1 MVSPLMAVRKMLER
15 ERRKRAEEI
24 AAVAAEEIE
33 MTTVVILYDYVGA
46 EDASRVSEEI
56 CEWTERT
63 VYDILMRKFSIKGVR
78 FSKEELAKEV
88 AELAKEEM
96 EMLAS
101 IILSDYINTEEAIE
115 AGKKVGEDVKAA
127 VYDAFMRK
135 N

>member
-15 ERRKRAEEI
+15 ERRKKAEEI

-46 EDASRVSEEI
+46 EDASRVGEEI

-63 VYDILMRKFSIKGVR
+63 VYDILMRKFSIKSVR
-78 FSKEELAKEV
+78 FSKEELAREV

-115 AGKKVGEDVKAA
+115 AGKKVGEDVRAA

>member
-1 MVSPLMAVRKMLER
+1 MQRR
-15 ERRKRAEEI
+15 ERRRRAEEI
-24 AAVAAEEIE
+24 AAEAAEEIE
-33 MTTVVILYDYVGA
+33 MTASIILCDYVDA
-46 EDASRVSEEI
+46 EDAGRVSEEI
-56 CEWTERT
+56 SEWAERA
-63 VYDILMRKFSIKGVR
+63 VYDIIIRKISIKSVR
-78 FSKEELAKEV
+78 FRKEELAREV

-115 AGKKVGEDVKAA
+115 AGKKVGEAVKAA

>member
-1 MVSPLMAVRKMLER
+1 MASVFAVVREMLGRGKEG
-15 ERRKRAEEI
+15 RAEEI

-33 MTTVVILYDYVGA
+33 GTAGIVLCGYIGA
-46 EDASRVSEEI
+46 EDASRVGEEI

>member
-1 MVSPLMAVRKMLER
+1 MVSPYMAVRKMLER
-15 ERRKRAEEI
+15 ERRKKAEEI

-63 VYDILMRKFSIKGVR
+63 VYDILMRKFSIKSVR
-78 FSKEELAKEV
+78 FRKEELAREV

-101 IILSDYINTEEAIE
+101 IILSDYIDTEEAIE

>member
-1 MVSPLMAVRKMLER
+1 MLER

>member
-1 MVSPLMAVRKMLER
+1 MAVRKMLER
-15 ERRKRAEEI
+15 ERRKKAEEI

-46 EDASRVSEEI
+46 EDASRVGEEI

>member
-1 MVSPLMAVRKMLER
+1 MLER

-33 MTTVVILYDYVGA
+33 VTASIILYDYVGA
-46 EDASRVSEEI
+46 EDASRVGEEI

-96 EMLAS
+96 EMLTS
-101 IILSDYINTEEAIE
+101 IILSD
-115 AGKKVGEDVKAA
+115 
-127 VYDAFMRK
+127 
-135 N
+135 

>member
-1 MVSPLMAVRKMLER
+1 MAVRKMLER
-15 ERRKRAEEI
+15 ERRKKAEEI

-46 EDASRVSEEI
+46 EDASRVGEEI

-63 VYDILMRKFSIKGVR
+63 VYDILMRKFSIKSVR
-78 FSKEELAKEV
+78 FSKEELAREV

-115 AGKKVGEDVKAA
+115 AGKKVGEDVRAA

>member
-1 MVSPLMAVRKMLER
+1 MVIRKAR
-15 ERRKRAEEI
+15 ERRRKEMAREI
-24 AAVAAEEIE
+24 AAEAAEEIE
-33 MTTVVILYDYVGA
+33 MTASIILYDYVGA

-115 AGKKVGEDVKAA
+115 AGKKVGEDVRAA

>member
-1 MVSPLMAVRKMLER
+1 MLGRGKER
-15 ERRKRAEEI
+15 RAEEM
-24 AAVAAEEIE
+24 AAEVAEEIGE
-33 MTTVVILYDYVGA
+33 TAGIVLCGYIGA
-46 EDASRVSEEI
+46 EDASRVGEEI

-78 FSKEELAKEV
+78 FRKEELAREV

>member
-1 MVSPLMAVRKMLER
+1 MLER
-15 ERRKRAEEI
+15 ERRKKAEEI

-33 MTTVVILYDYVGA
+33 VTVGIILYDYVGA
-46 EDASRVSEEI
+46 EDASRVGEEI

-78 FSKEELAKEV
+78 FRKEELAKEV

-101 IILSDYINTEEAIE
+101 IILSDYIDTEEAIE

>member
-1 MVSPLMAVRKMLER
+1 MLGRGKER
-15 ERRKRAEEI
+15 RAEEI
-24 AAVAAEEIE
+24 AAEVAEEIE
-33 MTTVVILYDYVGA
+33 RTAGIVLCGYIGA
-46 EDASRVSEEI
+46 EDAGRVSEEI

-78 FSKEELAKEV
+78 FRKEELAKEV

-101 IILSDYINTEEAIE
+101 IILSDYIDTEEAIE

>member
-1 MVSPLMAVRKMLER
+1 MLER

-33 MTTVVILYDYVGA
+33 VTTGIILYDYVGA
-46 EDASRVSEEI
+46 EDAGRVSEEI

-63 VYDILMRKFSIKGVR
+63 VYDIIMRKFSIKGVR

-88 AELAKEEM
+88 AELAKEEI

-135 N
+135 MANNN

>member
-1 MVSPLMAVRKMLER
+1 MVSPYMAVRKMLER
-15 ERRKRAEEI
+15 ERRKKAEEI

-33 MTTVVILYDYVGA
+33 VTVGIILYDYVGA
-46 EDASRVSEEI
+46 EDASRVGEEI

-78 FSKEELAKEV
+78 FRKEELAKEV

-101 IILSDYINTEEAIE
+101 IILSDYIDTEEAIE

>member
-1 MVSPLMAVRKMLER
+1 MLGRGKER
-15 ERRKRAEEI
+15 RAEEI
-24 AAVAAEEIE
+24 AAEVAEEIE
-33 MTTVVILYDYVGA
+33 RTAGIVLCGYIGA
-46 EDASRVSEEI
+46 EDAGRVSEEI

-63 VYDILMRKFSIKGVR
+63 VYDIIMRKFSIKGVR

-88 AELAKEEM
+88 AELAKEEI

-135 N
+135 MANNN

>member
-1 MVSPLMAVRKMLER
+1 MAVRKMLER
-15 ERRKRAEEI
+15 GRRKKAEEI

-33 MTTVVILYDYVGA
+33 MTASIILYDYVGA

-115 AGKKVGEDVKAA
+115 AGKKVGEDVRAA